1 MTSQETESSF
11 GLPPMPIVT
20 LTMEQDLK
28 MRVIEDQLQHAARED
43 IVTVFLALQ
52 RQCFVL
58 GNNMSN
64 LVKLWPT
71 HPPEAPTTTSGDQSK
86 SGTS

>member
-1 MTSQETESSF
+1 
-11 GLPPMPIVT
+11 MPIIE

-28 MRVIEDQLQHAARED
+28 MRVIEDQLQHASRDD

-52 RQCFVL
+52 KQCFVL

-64 LVKLWPT
+64 LVKLWPAQ
-71 HPPEAPTTTSGDQSK
+71 PPEVPTITSEDPSK
-86 SGTS
+86 SGIS

>member
-1 MTSQETESSF
+1 
-11 GLPPMPIVT
+11 MPIIE

-28 MRVIEDQLQHAARED
+28 MRVIEDQLQHASRDD
-43 IVTVFLALQ
+43 IITVFLALQ
-52 RQCFVL
+52 KQCFVL

-71 HPPEAPTTTSGDQSK
+71 HPPEDPTTTDGAQSK
-86 SGTS
+86 SGIS

>member
-1 MTSQETESSF
+1 MTSSETESNF
-11 GLPPMPIVT
+11 GVPPMPIIE
-20 LTMEQDLK
+20 LTMEQSLK
-28 MRVIEDQLQHAARED
+28 MRIIEDQLKHASRDD

-52 RQCFVL
+52 KQCFVL

-71 HPPEAPTTTSGDQSK
+71 HPPGAQTITEEGTSK

>member
-1 MTSQETESSF
+1 
-11 GLPPMPIVT
+11 MPIIE

-28 MRVIEDQLQHAARED
+28 MRVIEDQLQHASRDD

-52 RQCFVL
+52 KQCFVL

-71 HPPEAPTTTSGDQSK
+71 HPPKDPTTTNEGPSK
-86 SGTS
+86 SGIS

>member
-1 MTSQETESSF
+1 
-11 GLPPMPIVT
+11 MPIIE
-20 LTMEQDLK
+20 LTMEQSLK
-28 MRVIEDQLQHAARED
+28 MRIIEDQLKHASRDD

-52 RQCFVL
+52 KQCFVL

-71 HPPEAPTTTSGDQSK
+71 HPPEAQTITEEGTSK